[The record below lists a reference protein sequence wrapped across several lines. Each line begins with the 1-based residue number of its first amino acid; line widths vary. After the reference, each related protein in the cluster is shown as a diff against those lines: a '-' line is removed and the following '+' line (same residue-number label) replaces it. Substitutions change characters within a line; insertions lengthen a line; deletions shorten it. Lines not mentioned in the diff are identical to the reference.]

1 MKKVEAVARF
11 EDKLVLSRRM
21 LVQFGAET
29 LEALG
34 STLSADHLIGFDEEN
49 SRVLRAATGMVFPV
63 TTRRS
68 PSCWRERLV
77 SSRQIQ

>member
-21 LVQFGAET
+21 LAQFGAET

-34 STLSADHLIGFDEEN
+34 NTLSADHLIGFDEEN
-49 SRVLRAATGMVFPV
+49 SSKFVCNYSA
-63 TTRRS
+63 
-68 PSCWRERLV
+68 WY
-77 SSRQIQ
+77 